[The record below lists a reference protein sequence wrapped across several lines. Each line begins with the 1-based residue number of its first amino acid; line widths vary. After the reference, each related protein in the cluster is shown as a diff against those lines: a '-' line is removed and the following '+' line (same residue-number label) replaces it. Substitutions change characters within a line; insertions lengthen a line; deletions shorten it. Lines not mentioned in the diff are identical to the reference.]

1 MFLNLIQ
8 WFFKKAICKN
18 WIRMWNSFVFF
29 LSTCVKF
36 WVLEA
41 ARKTKICVFLFFARM
56 QYFIWHHN
64 FVCAVAWWREKSR
77 PVRNMNKLFHFG
89 GSFSLF
95 LFFLLHF
102 WLQVKIKVYGYG
114 ENRLQNLVFYAM
126 CRFRC
131 TLESLD
137 CSLVQWVD
145 WSLH

>member
-1 MFLNLIQ
+1 MYWKLHYWCQKIYKMYLIDFTRHHYDSFLEVAGMANIFLNWIQ

-29 LSTCVKF
+29 LSTYVKF
-36 WVLEA
+36 WGLEA

-77 PVRNMNKLFHFG
+77 PVQNMNKLFHFE

-102 WLQVKIKVYGYG
+102 W
-114 ENRLQNLVFYAM
+114 
-126 CRFRC
+126 
-131 TLESLD
+131 
-137 CSLVQWVD
+137 
-145 WSLH
+145 